1 MAEHRARQL
10 QFAAMATAST
20 PRGSTASQVS
30 AGNDNDSRFPIRAGL
45 VLILGAVLF
54 FARLGAR
61 ALWSSEFRWAEIA
74 REMIVTHNYFWP
86 TINGHV
92 YYDKPLGS
100 YWLVIFSTPFTGG
113 LNEAATRLPSAIAGL
128 LAVMLLM
135 LLVRRLYDA
144 RTAILAGVILTTSF
158 SFVFFSRDASADVE
172 TITGEIAAL
181 LLFNHNQERGG
192 GIWVVGLWLIMAATS
207 LTKGLLGFAL
217 PLLMIGAYSSLR
229 DGWAVLFQEVSSGP
243 MTDRIRRLIARN
255 RWFFNWYTVVG
266 IALGGFVYYLPFQI
280 SARMMGTQKGLAMV
294 YRENVVRFFHPFD
307 HRGPI
312 YLYVYVIFGLMA
324 PWSATLPA
332 ALVETH
338 TLRHANTEPARAD
351 RFALVYFWATFIFF
365 TLSGSRRS
373 YYILP
378 ILPAAAILVARTLV
392 YPGNLR
398 SMIARRLLTIG
409 YAIVAIAAVGG
420 IVLLIPAWAILPSPY
435 DALPELPA
443 KFAFIVFWI
452 VLVAAVIYAIRKFS
466 PHRVAISMGAIAY
479 LVMAYIYIFA
489 MPAAEAY
496 RGEKPFGYAV
506 LNKIGGSTDHLVL
519 FKTEGPLFYLNPPQ
533 PLPELDDKQDLQD
546 AISKGDAKWM
556 IVRRRDMPKLD
567 TPTTVELSEASYPWE
582 SDYNY
587 RNKVVLVKIGN

>member
-1 MAEHRARQL
+1 M
-10 QFAAMATAST
+10 
-20 PRGSTASQVS
+20 
-30 AGNDNDSRFPIRAGL
+30 RFRLRAGC
-45 VLILGAVLF
+45 VLILAAILF

-74 REMIVTHNYFWP
+74 REMLVTHNYFWP
-86 TINGHV
+86 TINGRV

-128 LAVMLLM
+128 LAVLLLM
-135 LLVRRLYDA
+135 ILVRRFYDA
-144 RTAILAGVILTTSF
+144 RTAILAGVILATSF

-172 TITGEIAAL
+172 TITGELAAL
-181 LLFNHNQERGG
+181 LLFNHNEERGG
-192 GIWVVGLWLIMAATS
+192 GLWVVGLWLIMAATS

-217 PLLMIGAYSSLR
+217 PLLVIGAYSCLR
-229 DGWAVLFQEVSSGP
+229 DGWAQLFQEVLHGSVA
-243 MTDRIRRLIARN
+243 DRMRKLIARN
-255 RWFFNWYTVVG
+255 RWFFNWYTVAGV
-266 IALGGFVYYLPFQI
+266 AVGGFVYYLPFEI

-324 PWSATLPA
+324 PWSALLPA

-338 TLRHANTEPARAD
+338 SLRRADAEPARAD

-378 ILPAAAILVARTLV
+378 ILPAAAILVARTLA
-392 YPGNLR
+392 YPGELR
-398 SMIARRLLTIG
+398 SIFARRLLTVG
-409 YAIVAIAAVGG
+409 YAIVAFAAIAA
-420 IVLLIPAWAILPSPY
+420 IVMLIPAWAILPSPY
-435 DALPELPA
+435 DAFPPLPA
-443 KFAFIVFWI
+443 RPAFIAFWI
-452 VLVAAVIYAIRKFS
+452 ASVVAVIYTIRRFS
-466 PHRVAISMGAIAY
+466 PYRVAISMGAIAY

-519 FKTEGPLFYLNPPQ
+519 FKTQGPLFYLNPPN
-533 PLPELDDKQDLQD
+533 PLPEFDDKQDLQD
-546 AISKGDAKWM
+546 AIAKGGAKWM

-567 TPTTVELSEASYPWE
+567 TPTTIELSEQSYPWE
-582 SDYNY
+582 TDYNF
-587 RNKVVLVKIGN
+587 RNKVVLVRIGN

>member
-1 MAEHRARQL
+1 M
-10 QFAAMATAST
+10 TSASA
-20 PRGSTASQVS
+20 PRDSAASQSPV
-30 AGNDNDSRFPIRAGL
+30 DNEHDSRFRIRAGL
-45 VLILGAVLF
+45 VLILTAILF

-74 REMIVTHNYFWP
+74 REMLATHNYFWP

-100 YWLVIFSTPFTGG
+100 YWLVVFSTPFTGG

-128 LAVMLLM
+128 LAVLLLM

-144 RTAILAGVILTTSF
+144 RTAILAGIILATSF
-158 SFVFFSRDASADVE
+158 SFVFFSRNASADVE
-172 TITGEIAAL
+172 TITGELAAL
-181 LLFNHNQERGG
+181 LLFNHNEERGS

-217 PLLMIGAYSSLR
+217 PLLVIGSYSCLR
-229 DGWAVLFQEVSSGP
+229 DGWAILFLEISRGS
-243 MTDRIRRLIARN
+243 MIDRVKRLIERN
-255 RWFFNWYTVVG
+255 RWFFNWYTVIG
-266 IALGGFVYYLPFQI
+266 IAIGGFVYYLPFEI

-312 YLYVYVIFGLMA
+312 YLYIYVIFGLMA
-324 PWSATLPA
+324 PWSALLPA

-338 TLRHANTEPARAD
+338 TLRHSKAEPARAD

-365 TLSGSRRS
+365 TISGSRRS

-378 ILPAAAILVARTLV
+378 ILPAAAILVARTLA
-392 YPGNLR
+392 YPGELR
-398 SMIARRLLTIG
+398 SMIARRLLTVG
-409 YAIVAIAAVGG
+409 YAIIAFAAVAG

-435 DALPELPA
+435 DALPDLPA

-452 VLVAAVIYAIRKFS
+452 VSVAAVIYAIRKFS
-466 PHRVAISMGAIAY
+466 PYRVAISMGAIAY

-506 LNKIGGSTDHLVL
+506 LNKIGGSTDNLVL
-519 FKTEGPLFYLNPPQ
+519 FKTEGPLFYLNPPK
-533 PLPELDDKQDLQD
+533 PLAEFEDKQDLRD
-546 AISKGDAKWM
+546 AIAKGDAKWM

-582 SDYNY
+582 SDYNF
-587 RNKVVLVKIGN
+587 RNKVVLVRIGN

>member
-1 MAEHRARQL
+1 MSSASAPGD
-10 QFAAMATAST
+10 FAAPQPQSSEAPRLLYYGLCFLLAAT
-20 PRGSTASQVS
+20 
-30 AGNDNDSRFPIRAGL
+30 F
-45 VLILGAVLF
+45 LF
-54 FARLGAR
+54 FTRLGAR

-74 REMIVTHNYFWP
+74 REMLVTHNYFWP

-113 LNEAATRLPSAIAGL
+113 LNEAATRLPCAIAGL
-128 LAVMLLM
+128 LAVALLM
-135 LLVRRLYDA
+135 LLTRRLYDA
-144 RTAILAGVILTTSF
+144 RTAILSGVILATSF

-172 TITGEIAAL
+172 TIAGELAAL
-181 LLFNHNQERGG
+181 LLFNHNEQRGG
-192 GIWVVGLWLIMAATS
+192 GLWVVGLWLIMAATS

-217 PLLMIGAYSSLR
+217 PLLMIGAYSCLR
-229 DGWAVLFQEVSSGP
+229 DGWSQLFKEIARGSVA
-243 MTDRIRRLIARN
+243 DRIRKLVERN
-255 RWFFNWYTVVG
+255 RWFFNWYTVIGV
-266 IALGGFVYYLPFQI
+266 ALGGLVYYIPFEV

-312 YLYVYVIFGLMA
+312 YLYIYVIFGLMA
-324 PWSATLPA
+324 PWSALLPA

-338 TLRHANTEPARAD
+338 SLRRASAEPARSD

-378 ILPAAAILVARTLV
+378 ILPAAAMLVARTLA
-392 YPGNLR
+392 YPGELR
-398 SMIARRLLTIG
+398 STFARRLLTIG
-409 YAIVAIAAVGG
+409 YALVAFAAVAG
-420 IVLLIPAWAILPSPY
+420 IVLLVPAWAILPSPY
-435 DALPELPA
+435 DALPDLPA
-443 KFAFIVFWI
+443 KSAFIVLWI
-452 VLVAAVIYAIRKFS
+452 ISVAAVIYAIRGFS
-466 PHRVAISMGAIAY
+466 PYRVAISMGTVAY

-519 FKTEGPLFYLNPPQ
+519 FKTEGPLFYLNPPK
-533 PLPELDDKQDLQD
+533 PLPEFDEKQDLRD
-546 AISKGDAKWM
+546 AIAKGNAKWM

-567 TPTTVELSEASYPWE
+567 TPTTIELSEASYPWE
-582 SDYNY
+582 TDYNF
-587 RNKVVLVKIGN
+587 RNKVVLVRLGN

>member
-10 QFAAMATAST
+10 QFAAMTSAPA
-20 PRGSTASQVS
+20 PRDSAASQR
-30 AGNDNDSRFPIRAGL
+30 AIGDDSRFGLRAAV
-45 VLILGAVLF
+45 VLILAAILF

-74 REMIVTHNYFWP
+74 REMLVTHNYFWP

-128 LAVMLLM
+128 LAVVLLM
-135 LLVRRLYDA
+135 LLTRRLYDA
-144 RTAILAGVILTTSF
+144 RTAILSGVILATSF

-172 TITGEIAAL
+172 TITGELAAL
-181 LLFNHNQERGG
+181 LLFSYNEERGG
-192 GIWVVGLWLIMAATS
+192 GMWIVGLWLIMAATS

-217 PLLMIGAYSSLR
+217 PLLVIGAYSCLR
-229 DGWAVLFQEVSSGP
+229 DGWPQFFQEILRGSV
-243 MTDRIRRLIARN
+243 TDRVRKLIERN
-255 RWFFNWYTVVG
+255 RWFFNWYTVAG
-266 IALGGFVYYLPFQI
+266 IAVGGFVYYLPFEI

-324 PWSATLPA
+324 PWSALLPA

-338 TLRHANTEPARAD
+338 TLRRAEAEPTRAD

-378 ILPAAAILVARTLV
+378 ILPAAAMLVARTLV
-392 YPGNLR
+392 YPGKLR
-398 SMIARRLLTIG
+398 SMIARRLLTLG
-409 YAIVAIAAVGG
+409 YAIVAFAAVAGL
-420 IVLLIPAWAILPSPY
+420 VLLIPAWAILPSPY
-435 DALPELPA
+435 DALPDLPA
-443 KFAFIVFWI
+443 KPAFIVFWI
-452 VLVAAVIYAIRKFS
+452 VSVVAIIYTIRKFS
-466 PHRVAISMGAIAY
+466 TYRVAISMAAIAY
-479 LVMAYIYIFA
+479 LVMTYIYIFA
-489 MPAAEAY
+489 MPAAETY

-506 LNKIGGSTDHLVL
+506 LNKIGGATDHLVL
-519 FKTEGPLFYLNPPQ
+519 FKTEGPLFYLNPPN
-533 PLPELDDKQDLQD
+533 PLPEFDKKQDLQD
-546 AISKGDAKWM
+546 AIAKGDAKWM

-567 TPTTVELSEASYPWE
+567 TPTAVELSEASYPWE
-582 SDYNY
+582 NEYNF
-587 RNKVVLVKIGN
+587 RNKVVLVRLGN

>member
-1 MAEHRARQL
+1 MTSASAPRDSATSQSPVDNKNNS
-10 QFAAMATAST
+10 QF
-20 PRGSTASQVS
+20 R
-30 AGNDNDSRFPIRAGL
+30 IRAAL
-45 VLILGAVLF
+45 VLILTAILF

-74 REMIVTHNYFWP
+74 REMLATHNYFWP

-113 LNEAATRLPSAIAGL
+113 LNEAAARLPCAIAGL

-144 RTAILAGVILTTSF
+144 RTAILSGVILATSF
-158 SFVFFSRDASADVE
+158 SFVFFSRHASADVE
-172 TITGEIAAL
+172 TITGELAAL
-181 LLFNHNQERGG
+181 LLFNHNEDRGG

-217 PLLMIGAYSSLR
+217 PLLVIGAYSCLR
-229 DGWAVLFQEVSSGP
+229 DGWSQFFQELSRGAL
-243 MTDRIRRLIARN
+243 TNRIQWLIERN
-255 RWFFNWYTVVG
+255 RWFFNWYTIIGV
-266 IALGGFVYYLPFQI
+266 ALGGLVYGLPFEI
-280 SARMMGTQKGLAMV
+280 SSRMMGTQKGLAMV

-312 YLYVYVIFGLMA
+312 YLYVYVIFALMA
-324 PWSATLPA
+324 PWSALLPA

-338 TLRHANTEPARAD
+338 SLRRADVEPARAD
-351 RFALVYFWATFIFF
+351 RFGLVYFWATFIFF

-378 ILPAAAILVARTLV
+378 ILPAAAILVARTLA
-392 YPGNLR
+392 YPGELR

-409 YAIVAIAAVGG
+409 YAIIAFAAVAG

-435 DALPELPA
+435 DALPDLPA

-452 VLVAAVIYAIRKFS
+452 VSVAAVIYAIRRFS
-466 PHRVAISMGAIAY
+466 PYRVAISMGAIAY

-519 FKTEGPLFYLNPPQ
+519 FKTEGPLFYLNPPK
-533 PLPELDDKQDLQD
+533 PLPEFDDKQDLRD
-546 AISKGDAKWM
+546 AIAKGDAKWM

-582 SDYNY
+582 TDYNF
-587 RNKVVLVKIGN
+587 RNKVVLVRLGN

>member
-1 MAEHRARQL
+1 MQ
-10 QFAAMATAST
+10 Q
-20 PRGSTASQVS
+20 S
-30 AGNDNDSRFPIRAGL
+30 AGDDSRFRLRAGC
-45 VLILGAVLF
+45 VLILAAILF

-86 TINGHV
+86 TINGRV

-113 LNEAATRLPSAIAGL
+113 LNEAATRLPCAIAGI
-128 LAVMLLM
+128 LAVALLM
-135 LLVRRLYDA
+135 LLTRRLYDA
-144 RTAILAGVILTTSF
+144 RTAILSGVILATSF

-172 TITGEIAAL
+172 TIAGELAAL
-181 LLFNHNQERGG
+181 LLFNHNEERGG
-192 GIWVVGLWLIMAATS
+192 GLWVVGLWLIMAATS

-217 PLLMIGAYSSLR
+217 PLLVIGAYSCLR
-229 DGWAVLFQEVSSGP
+229 DGWSQLFQEIARGS
-243 MTDRIRRLIARN
+243 MADRIRKFVERN

-266 IALGGFVYYLPFQI
+266 VALGGLVYYIPFQV

-324 PWSATLPA
+324 PWSALLPA
-332 ALVETH
+332 ALIETH
-338 TLRHANTEPARAD
+338 SLRHANAEPARAD

-378 ILPAAAILVARTLV
+378 ILPAAAMLVARTLA
-392 YPGNLR
+392 YPGELR
-398 SMIARRLLTIG
+398 STFARRLLTIG
-409 YAIVAIAAVGG
+409 YAIVAFAAVAG

-435 DALPELPA
+435 DALPDLPA
-443 KFAFIVFWI
+443 KSAFIVFWI
-452 VLVAAVIYAIRKFS
+452 VSVAAVIYAIRRFS
-466 PHRVAISMGAIAY
+466 PYRVAISMSAIAY
-479 LVMAYIYIFA
+479 LVMAYMYLFA

-506 LNKIGGSTDHLVL
+506 LNKIGDSTDHLVL
-519 FKTEGPLFYLNPPQ
+519 YKTEGPLFYLNPPK
-533 PLPELDDKQDLQD
+533 PLPEFGEKQDLQD
-546 AISKGDAKWM
+546 AIAKGDAKWM

-582 SDYNY
+582 TDYNF
-587 RNKVVLVKIGN
+587 RNKVVLVRLGN

>member
-1 MAEHRARQL
+1 M
-10 QFAAMATAST
+10 TSASA
-20 PRGSTASQVS
+20 PRDPVASQHAAS
-30 AGNDNDSRFPIRAGL
+30 DDSQFRLRAAL
-45 VLILGAVLF
+45 VLILAAILF
-54 FARLGAR
+54 LARLGAR

-74 REMIVTHNYFWP
+74 REMLVTHNYFWP

-128 LAVMLLM
+128 LAVLLLM
-135 LLVRRLYDA
+135 LLTRRLYDA
-144 RTAILAGVILTTSF
+144 RTGLLSGIILATSF

-172 TITGEIAAL
+172 TITGELAAL
-181 LLFNHNQERGG
+181 LLFNHFEDRGG
-192 GIWVVGLWLIMAATS
+192 GIWIVGLWLIMAATS
-207 LTKGLLGFAL
+207 LTKGLLGFVL
-217 PLLMIGAYSSLR
+217 PLLVIGAYSCLR
-229 DGWAVLFQEVSSGP
+229 DGWSQFFQEILTGSIA
-243 MTDRIRRLIARN
+243 DRVRKLIERN
-255 RWFFNWYTVVG
+255 RWFFNWYTVAG
-266 IALGGFVYYLPFQI
+266 IAVGGFVYYLPFEI

-324 PWSATLPA
+324 PWSALLPA

-338 TLRHANTEPARAD
+338 SLRHANTEPARAD

-378 ILPAAAILVARTLV
+378 ILPAAAILVARTLA
-392 YPGNLR
+392 YPGELR
-398 SMIARRLLTIG
+398 SMIARRLLAIG
-409 YAIVAIAAVGG
+409 YGIVAFAAIAG

-435 DALPELPA
+435 DALPDLPD

-452 VLVAAVIYAIRKFS
+452 VSVATVIYVIRKFS
-466 PHRVAISMGAIAY
+466 PYRIAISMGIIAY
-479 LVMAYIYIFA
+479 LVMTYIYIFA

-506 LNKIGGSTDHLVL
+506 LNKIGGATDHLVL
-519 FKTEGPLFYLNPPQ
+519 FKTQGPLFYLNPPN
-533 PLPELDDKQDLQD
+533 PLPEFDKKQDLQD
-546 AISKGDAKWM
+546 AIAKGDAKWM

-582 SDYNY
+582 TDYNY
-587 RNKVVLVKIGN
+587 RNKVVLVRLGN